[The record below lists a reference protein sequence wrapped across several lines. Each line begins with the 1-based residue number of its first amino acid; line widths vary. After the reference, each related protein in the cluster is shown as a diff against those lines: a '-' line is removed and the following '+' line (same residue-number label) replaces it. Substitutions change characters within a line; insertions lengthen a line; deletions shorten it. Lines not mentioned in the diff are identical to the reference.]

1 MDIEHDEVL
10 GNDNLDG
17 ENGVFLSFIKHVQ
30 SKYIQ
35 KTSQTRIVSRDRE
48 RSLAY
53 EDGEA
58 FGGESFRVVDLDD
71 VQDGAQ
77 EVRDGM
83 DSLNDELNSCGL
95 K

>member
-1 MDIEHDEVL
+1 
-10 GNDNLDG
+10 
-17 ENGVFLSFIKHVQ
+17 
-30 SKYIQ
+30 
-35 KTSQTRIVSRDRE
+35 
-48 RSLAY
+48 LAY

-58 FGGESFRVVDLDD
+58 FGGGSFRVVDLDD
-71 VQDGAQ
+71 VQDGVQ

>member
-1 MDIEHDEVL
+1 MITWMGRMVSFYRLSNTYNQIQEHSK
-10 GNDNLDG
+10 NK
-17 ENGVFLSFIKHVQ
+17 IKD
-30 SKYIQ
+30 
-35 KTSQTRIVSRDRE
+35 SQTRIVSRDRE

-58 FGGESFRVVDLDD
+58 FGGGSFRVVDLDD
-71 VQDGAQ
+71 VQDGVQ

>member
-1 MDIEHDEVL
+1 MVS
-10 GNDNLDG
+10 
-17 ENGVFLSFIKHVQ
+17 FSRLSNTYNQNKN
-30 SKYIQ
+30 IQ
-35 KTSQTRIVSRDRE
+35 KKTSQTRIVSRDRE
-48 RSLAY
+48 QSLAY

-58 FGGESFRVVDLDD
+58 FGGGSFRVVDLDD
-71 VQDGAQ
+71 VQDGVQ